1 VADPIAY
8 DVRAS
13 DYLDEAAVE
22 KEMRRVFDICH
33 TCRRCLPLC
42 PSFPDLFNR
51 IDASPT
57 EEVDGLNKADLRS
70 VVDLCYQCKLCYN
83 HCPYHPPHRWMLDF
97 PRLMLRARA
106 SRAAAEGVPLQDK
119 VLGRADL
126 VGRIG
131 SMLAPLSNLAN
142 RLRPGRILME
152 KTLGIHR
159 NRNLLLFRRRRFSR
173 WFRSRRRGPAEKRGA
188 PGEARVA
195 LFATCTVEYNEPDVG
210 VAAVE
215 VLERN
220 GVDVSLPGQRCC
232 GMPHL
237 DGGDLKRATDLAR
250 RNVASLA
257 AEVAAG
263 RDIVVPG
270 PTCSFTI
277 RNEYPHMLGT
287 EEARAV
293 AARTMDISEYLMKR
307 HEAGRLDTRFET
319 GPGRVGYHL
328 PCHLKAQNIGF
339 RSRDLLGLLPGAQ
352 VTMVDRCSGVDG
364 TWGFKTQYFDLSLK
378 VAKPLADG
386 LDETRPD
393 ATASDCPL
401 ACMQIQKMRGEK
413 PLHPIQIVRR
423 AYGDGGAA
431 R

>member
-8 DVRAS
+8 DIRAA

-42 PSFPDLFNR
+42 PAFPDLFNR
-51 IDASPT
+51 IDTGPT
-57 EEVDGLNKADLRS
+57 EEVDGLKTVDLRN

-83 HCPYHPPHRWMLDF
+83 HCPYHPPHRWMVDF

-126 VGRIG
+126 IGRIG
-131 SMLAPLSNLAN
+131 SMLAPLSNLMN
-142 RLRPGRILME
+142 RVRLSRVLME

-173 WFRSRRRGPAEKRGA
+173 WFRSRRSRAHA
-188 PGEARVA
+188 PDARVA
-195 LFATCTVEYNEPDVG
+195 LFATCTVEYNEPDIG
-210 VAAVE
+210 IASVE

-220 GVDVSLPGQRCC
+220 GVEVSLPDQRCC
-232 GMPHL
+232 GMPFL
-237 DGGDLKRATDLAR
+237 DGGDIERAKTLAR

-257 AEVAAG
+257 KEVAEG

-287 EEARAV
+287 EDARTV
-293 AARTMDISEYLMKR
+293 AAHTMDISEYLMKR
-307 HEAGRLDTRFET
+307 HDAGRLDTRFKQ

-339 RSRDLLGLLPGAQ
+339 RSRDLLKLLPGTE
-352 VTMVDRCSGVDG
+352 VTMVDRCSGIDG

-378 VAKPLADG
+378 VAKPLADE
-386 LDETRPD
+386 LDSARPD

-423 AYGDGGAA
+423 AYGEGA